1 MMIIMGKKAT
11 YCGSQ
16 SVLFEAHG
24 YIRKFIEESKK
35 DPLFIKN
42 LDLEEKE
49 KYRNDF
55 RLIDD
60 IYGLNDEEQ
69 KYYEKLNS

>member
-1 MMIIMGKKAT
+1 MVIMEG

-16 SVLFEAHG
+16 SVLLEVHS

-60 IYGLNDEEQ
+60 IYGLSEEEQ